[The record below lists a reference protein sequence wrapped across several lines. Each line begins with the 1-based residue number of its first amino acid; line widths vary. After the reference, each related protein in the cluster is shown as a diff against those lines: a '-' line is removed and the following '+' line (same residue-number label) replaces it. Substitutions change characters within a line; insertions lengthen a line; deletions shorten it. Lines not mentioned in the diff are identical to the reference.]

1 MEPVL
6 TAHLFLPLQT
16 ELVSLLR
23 GLSMDDWSKP
33 TVAGSW
39 QVKDVVA
46 HLLDGDLRRLS
57 SHRDRYT
64 HPSRSFAPRD
74 YDDLVRFINSFNASW
89 VEEAK
94 RFSPQILVDLLEWA
108 GPQVG
113 EFFSSLPAE
122 GEAWISVAW
131 AGEDRST
138 NWMDIGREYTEKWH
152 HQAQIRDAVG
162 APGLMSRRWL
172 YPVFE
177 LSMYALPHSF
187 RLVNAP
193 AGSVLNITI
202 DGEAG
207 GEWSIV
213 RSEDRWLLKAEKK
226 DNASASVRMDADTA
240 WRVFFNALGRE
251 EAERKIAASG
261 DPSIYSM
268 FFNTRAVMV

>member
-1 MEPVL
+1 MESVL
-6 TAHLFLPLQT
+6 TAHLFLPLQQQ
-16 ELVSLLR
+16 LVALLR
-23 GLSMDDWSKP
+23 GLSIDDWSKP

-64 HPSRSFAPRD
+64 HPSRNFAPRD
-74 YDDLVRFINSFNASW
+74 YDDLVRFINSFNAAW

-94 RFSPQILVDLLEWA
+94 RFSPGMLVDLLEWT
-108 GPQVG
+108 GPQLA
-113 EFFSSLPAE
+113 EFFSSLPPE

-138 NWMDIGREYTEKWH
+138 NWMDVGREYTEKWH

-162 APGLMSRRWL
+162 ARLLMDREWL
-172 YPVFE
+172 HPVFE

-193 AGSVLNITI
+193 ADSVLNITI
-202 DGEAG
+202 DDEAG

-251 EAERKIAASG
+251 EAERKIVASG